1 MRPRWTRMEK
11 KKEWGQSRQRE
22 VTEGWSSTMDELRK
36 KQIRK
41 LLWLQTREHRR
52 GEGGMTNSL

>member
-1 MRPRWTRMEK
+1 MEE

-22 VTEGWSSTMDELRK
+22 VTEGWSRTMDELRY

-52 GEGGMTNSL
+52 GEEGVSYSL